1 MKKIGKGF
9 NFLNWIKSKGE
20 NGVYLV
26 YLACLSYSS
35 YHCHQH
41 SSSFPSP
48 IRSVA
53 IPCLCIFASLS
64 CLETFFRKLSAVSET
79 CQLLNAYYSVFHY
92 THLQDTNEMRTGSF
106 ALIIILSINS
116 HTPATNFFTS

>member
-1 MKKIGKGF
+1 MEKIGKGF

-20 NGVYLV
+20 KGVYLV

-35 YHCHQH
+35 YHCRQH

-48 IRSVA
+48 TQSVA
-53 IPCLCIFASLS
+53 IPCLCIFVPPS
-64 CLETFFRKLSAVSET
+64 CLETFFRKLLPVSEA

-92 THLQDTNEMRTGSF
+92 IHLQGTNEMRTGSF
-106 ALIIILSINS
+106 TLIIILSINP
-116 HTPATNFFTS
+116 HTPTANFFTS